1 VIRLQRE
8 PIDYGA
14 LVESVRRTTAGAVV
28 LFLGTVREL
37 TDGRV
42 TVALEYEAYDR
53 LAEKQLAA
61 IEQEIRS
68 RWQVTDVAMVHRLGR
83 LEPGEISVAV
93 VVSSPHRQDAFL
105 AARHAIER
113 IKQVVP
119 IWKKEHWS
127 DGSSEWIHPQ
137 EPIADPL
144 HLPQG

>member
-1 VIRLQRE
+1 
-8 PIDYGA
+8 
-14 LVESVRRTTAGAVV
+14 
-28 LFLGTVREL
+28 
-37 TDGRV
+37 
-42 TVALEYEAYDR
+42 
-53 LAEKQLAA
+53 
-61 IEQEIRS
+61 
-68 RWQVTDVAMVHRLGR
+68 MVHRLGR

-144 HLPQG
+144 HLPQS